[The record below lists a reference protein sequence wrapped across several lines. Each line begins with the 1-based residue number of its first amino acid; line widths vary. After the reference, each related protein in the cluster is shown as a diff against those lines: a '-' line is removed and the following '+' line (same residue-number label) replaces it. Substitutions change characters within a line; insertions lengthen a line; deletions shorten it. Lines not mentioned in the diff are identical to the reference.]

1 MSKTNIRGV
10 LFDPVDMSG
19 AVTVCRSFLETEGA
33 KVIHTP
39 NSEIVQLCVKK
50 PEYYGIVNSADL
62 VIPDGAGVVMASKIL
77 GCPLTKGKV
86 AGVELMGE
94 LMALAAETGAPV
106 YLLGGRPASADAP
119 SVADM
124 AAEKLKIRY
133 PGLTVA
139 GTRDGYF
146 KDADTPSVIGD
157 INASGAKILC
167 VCLGVPKQEKWTHDH
182 RNELT
187 SVRIAGCF
195 GGSMDIYAGTAKRA
209 PKFWIDHNLEWAY
222 RLLKEPKRIGRM
234 MALPAF
240 ILGCIGYRLTHG
252 KEKQ

>member
-1 MSKTNIRGV
+1 MTKVNIRGV
-10 LFDPVDMSG
+10 LFDPVDMSE
-19 AVTVCRSFLETEGA
+19 AVGVCRSLLQTDGA

-39 NSEIVQLCVKK
+39 NSEIVQLCVKN
-50 PEYYGIVNSADL
+50 PEYYEIINSADL
-62 VIPDGAGVVMASKIL
+62 TIPDGAGVIMASKIL
-77 GCPLTKGKV
+77 GCPLEKGKV

-94 LMALAAETGAPV
+94 LMALAAETSSPV
-106 YLLGGRPASADAP
+106 YLLGGRPASDGSP
-119 SVADM
+119 SVAEA
-124 AAEKLKIRY
+124 AAENLKKRY
-133 PGLTVA
+133 PGLIIA
-139 GTRDGYF
+139 GARDGYF
-146 KDADTPSVIGD
+146 TDADTPSVIAD
-157 INASGAKILC
+157 INASGAKLLC
-167 VCLGVPKQEKWTHDH
+167 VCLGVPKQEKWTFEN
-182 RNELT
+182 RKALT
-187 SVRIAGCF
+187 SVRVAGCF